1 MFSAYKVS
9 FFISSNFYLLLD
21 YFSDVVAYDI
31 KIYLR
36 RLEVFAKKILMLP
49 VEDP

>member
-21 YFSDVVAYDI
+21 YFSDVVAYYI
-31 KIYLR
+31 KINIHL
-36 RLEVFAKKILMLP
+36 LKVFAKKVLVLP
-49 VEDP
+49 DEDP